1 MNGRKQNRK
10 TEPDRAAI
18 ASAVAFI
25 GDWLDYWMARSGLPG
40 LSVAIRHDGDLVLNR
55 AWGYVDLDS
64 QEKLTPQHVFRVAS
78 HTKMF
83 TAVAIALLQG
93 RGLLAFD
100 DPVEKHLPWMKKTH
114 GLGSITLRQL
124 LSHKSGLPRDT
135 SGTDYWDLKHAYVD
149 ADELKRQVLKMDKV
163 RHKPVFKYS
172 NVGFCLLGQVIE
184 QVTGQ
189 RYIDFITD
197 EIIKPLHLPNTYAE
211 FDRVPERRLVTGYT
225 PPTDGRRE
233 MYDPRV
239 LQKSWEAANSVC
251 STPADMS
258 DFADRKDRELL
269 GKKNGSVL
277 TRQWARA
284 FPPYSYGLGHERVN
298 IDGTVFTGHTGGF
311 PGQSTYTLHSDDLK
325 LSVSVFTTAEN
336 DDIHNLMNGI
346 VRCLMFYLDNPH
358 AANRGRFANPNEA
371 YEAVTNRRSL
381 NLFDLTEADPFAD
394 YFSFPQA
401 GRDIYAIKN
410 VGGFNFEDQK
420 VAFTRHARQPVM
432 TYGTMTYRKS

>member
-78 HTKMF
+78 LTKMC

-251 STPADMS
+251 STPAD
-258 DFADRKDRELL
+258 
-269 GKKNGSVL
+269 
-277 TRQWARA
+277 
-284 FPPYSYGLGHERVN
+284 
-298 IDGTVFTGHTGGF
+298 
-311 PGQSTYTLHSDDLK
+311 
-325 LSVSVFTTAEN
+325 
-336 DDIHNLMNGI
+336 
-346 VRCLMFYLDNPH
+346 
-358 AANRGRFANPNEA
+358 
-371 YEAVTNRRSL
+371 
-381 NLFDLTEADPFAD
+381 
-394 YFSFPQA
+394 
-401 GRDIYAIKN
+401 
-410 VGGFNFEDQK
+410 
-420 VAFTRHARQPVM
+420 
-432 TYGTMTYRKS
+432 